1 MRILTAL
8 VVGLGV
14 LIVAAAGLLAY
25 GIFTRARAPGPEA
38 AAAVDVFGPL
48 RLDLPEGCAIKSVSA
63 AGANL
68 IIHAQSA
75 GNSPPPLSCDRILVV
90 DLAKG
95 RVLGIIDGRPP
106 AKPGSFDG
114 APSGATRASPP
125 DARNP
130 RP

>member
-25 GIFTRARAPGPEA
+25 GVFTRARAPGPEA
-38 AAAVDVFGPL
+38 AGGVDVFGPL

-63 AGANL
+63 AGASL
-68 IIHAQSA
+68 MIHAQSA
-75 GNSPPPLSCDRILVV
+75 GSPNISPSCDRVFIV

-95 RVLGIIDGRPP
+95 RVLGIV
-106 AKPGSFDG
+106 
-114 APSGATRASPP
+114 

>member
-8 VVGLGV
+8 VVGLGI

-38 AAAVDVFGPL
+38 AFPIGTFGAL
-48 RLDLPEGCAIKSVSA
+48 ALDLPEGCAIKSITA
-63 AGANL
+63 TGDNL
-68 IIHAQSA
+68 MIHAQSA
-75 GNSPPPLSCDRILVV
+75 GSPNTPSSCDRIVVV

-95 RVLGIIDGRPP
+95 RVLGRV
-106 AKPGSFDG
+106 
-114 APSGATRASPP
+114 